1 LTNFANY
8 SVTYGSLGAA
18 AIFMTWLWLTIT
30 TLLFGAEVDA
40 TVESLGEDRGFRKS
54 ANE

>member
-1 LTNFANY
+1 
-8 SVTYGSLGAA
+8 
-18 AIFMTWLWLTIT
+18 MTWLWLTIT

-40 TVESLGEDRGFRKS
+40 TVESLGEGRGFHKM